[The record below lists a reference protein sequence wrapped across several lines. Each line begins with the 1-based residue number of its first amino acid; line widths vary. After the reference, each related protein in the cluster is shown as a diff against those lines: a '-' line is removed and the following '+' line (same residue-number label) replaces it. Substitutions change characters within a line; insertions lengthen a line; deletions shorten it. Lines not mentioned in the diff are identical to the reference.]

1 MPASARQRFLKSLSN
16 DEAARLWYDWPFWAR
31 PEQLA
36 PPGDWFVWLIR
47 SGRGFGKTRTG
58 AEWVIEQVRQGFQ
71 RIALVGQ
78 TKADV
83 RDTMMEVGDSSIL
96 QRSPPWFKPQYEPTK
111 RRLTWPNGA
120 MAMIYSGDE
129 PNQLRGPQHDK
140 AWVDELAK
148 FKYPQETWSNLTLGL
163 RIGPRPQ
170 ALVTTTPRP
179 IRLIRDLIA
188 SPTTVDVRRPTWDN
202 LAHLSPAYV
211 QNVISPMRGT
221 RLGRQ
226 ELEGEILDDVPGAI
240 WKREHIEAN
249 RVAVAPDLAVVV
261 VAIDPSATSS
271 ETSDEAGIV
280 VAGLGANGHGYV
292 LDDRTLRAS
301 PHGWGSAA
309 VKAYHRWKADH
320 IVAETNNGGEMVELT
335 IRTVDANVP
344 YRGVHASR
352 GKRTRAEPVAA
363 LYEQGRMHHVGAFP
377 ELEDECCS
385 WEPGDASPNRMDALV
400 WAFTDLM
407 LGPEPVDEGLYVYY
421 DPMQISPI

>member
-1 MPASARQRFLKSLSN
+1 M
-16 DEAARLWYDWPFWAR
+16 
-31 PEQLA
+31 
-36 PPGDWFVWLIR
+36 WLIR